1 MSRKAIPNS
10 NYWILE
16 NIPNLKI
23 DYYLLKIKLLNM
35 KNHRM
40 LISVHYFT
48 IIVIKALLNDTL
60 KGILY
65 VIRLLTQKNNNPLK
79 FSKFLGALLSRR
91 YA

>member
-23 DYYLLKIKLLNM
+23 DYLLKIKLLNM